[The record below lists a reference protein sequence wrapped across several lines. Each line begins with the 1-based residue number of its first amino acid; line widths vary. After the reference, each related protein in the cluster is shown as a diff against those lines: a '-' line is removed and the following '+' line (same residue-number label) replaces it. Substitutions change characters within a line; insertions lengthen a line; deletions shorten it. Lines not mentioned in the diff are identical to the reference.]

1 MGPRTNKNFI
11 ALALRKKI
19 RGAKEALS
27 LMFFITIS
35 FSMNSRPSI
44 YNKNAC
50 TVIKYFIY
58 FQTTAVM
65 EAGSFLTPEEA
76 ARMGGENPAAAAA
89 SAAAAAAAAAAAK
102 GNNTGHSTKGNG
114 PKPATSGFVQT
125 AKCLPSASERSKLI
139 HINRELNNKPTVLGG
154 GGVPPLFLTL
164 RLSTL

>member
-11 ALALRKKI
+11 ALARRKKI

-27 LMFFITIS
+27 LMILITIF
-35 FSMNSRPSI
+35 FSMNSGTGI
-44 YNKNAC
+44 YNKNAG

-65 EAGSFLTPEEA
+65 EAGSFLTPKEA

-89 SAAAAAAAAAAAK
+89 TAAAATAAAAAAAAK
-102 GNNTGHSTKGNG
+102 GDNTGHNTKGNG

-139 HINRELNNKPTVLGG
+139 RINRELNNKPTVLGG
-154 GGVPPLFLTL
+154 GGVCL
-164 RLSTL
+164 RSSGL

>member
-27 LMFFITIS
+27 LIFFIKIS

-76 ARMGGENPAAAAA
+76 TRMGGENPAAAVQKEMVPNPLLAA
-89 SAAAAAAAAAAAK
+89 SY
-102 GNNTGHSTKGNG
+102 
-114 PKPATSGFVQT
+114 KPPNVS
-125 AKCLPSASERSKLI
+125 
-139 HINRELNNKPTVLGG
+139 
-154 GGVPPLFLTL
+154 PPL
-164 RLSTL
+164 RSVVN